1 MIDRYKY
8 RYIDK
13 EGGEGGKKKEDCKRR
28 KIGKRRERQRRQTS
42 NTFLH

>member
-13 EGGEGGKKKEDCKRR
+13 EGGEGGEKKEDCKRGI
-28 KIGKRRERQRRQTS
+28 IGKRRREAEKTDLKHI
-42 NTFLH
+42 FA